1 MLALPNIE
9 RKGNGASGGVETGTK
24 GVNGVNG
31 TNGVNGAN
39 GANGTNGANANG
51 AGPGSGAGYGP
62 IEGAVDVISAG
73 VPRDIDV
80 RHIDWRAVA
89 HTALLSR
96 ALDEFELAEL
106 VPKGQAKYQFSSGG
120 HELGQAI
127 LSQLLDR
134 PFDWAHVYYRCRP
147 FMLGSGLTATEALL
161 GTMALS
167 GSLTE
172 GRDLPAV
179 FHLPRR
185 QRAIIPPNAADIGS
199 QFCVAAGTA
208 QAIRYRVD
216 LLGEH
221 DKDDSI
227 AVVYGGDGSV
237 ASAGFW
243 SMLNAATTL
252 KLPLLIVIEN
262 NGYAISTQA
271 WRQTPGGDVAANLAS
286 FKNLALWE
294 VEGTEPEETARMTL
308 AALAH
313 VRSGAGVGLLALHM
327 PRLCAHS
334 GIDTAAYKTDEE
346 KAAERLRDPLPKLKR
361 FCADHGLSPSEWDML
376 AADVAAEVRSSYA
389 EASQHSDPPA
399 EDAQHFAFYEAPQ
412 VQLHGGLWAE
422 GIMGPHSGTVPQPK
436 EMRRLTMVEAIRRTL
451 DVELGLNPRMLLF
464 GEDIA
469 VKGGVHSVTQGL
481 AAHHGDARVFD
492 TSLNEEA
499 IIGRAVGMAL
509 AGLMPVPE
517 IQYRKY
523 MDACYE
529 SINNC
534 GALRWRSANH
544 FAAPLVL
551 RTSGGYRK
559 VGDPWHSV
567 TSEVTFTH
575 MTGWRVAVPSNAE
588 DAVGLLRGALRGN
601 DPVLFFEQRYCYDS
615 SWSRRTYPGDAY
627 VLPFGQ
633 AKLVRTGA
641 QLTVVTW
648 GAMVELCDQAADG
661 AHAAI
666 DLIDLRTL
674 APWDT
679 ETVLTSIRKTGKC
692 LIVHEDAE
700 FGGFGAEIA
709 ATIAAKAFFD
719 LDAPIERLA
728 SPQVPVPF
736 NLNLMTGVVPNV
748 AKIRARMEAQIRL

>member
-1 MLALPNIE
+1 MSMMTALE
-9 RKGNGASGGVETGTK
+9 LSHQH
-24 GVNGVNG
+24 
-31 TNGVNGAN
+31 
-39 GANGTNGANANG
+39 NG
-51 AGPGSGAGYGP
+51 AGNAGG
-62 IEGAVDVISAG
+62 
-73 VPRDIDV
+73 
-80 RHIDWRAVA
+80 IDWREVA

-96 ALDEFELAEL
+96 ALDDFELSEL
-106 VPKGQAKYQFSSGG
+106 VPQGKAKYQFSSGG

-161 GTMALS
+161 NTMALS

-185 QRAIIPPNAADIGS
+185 RRAVIPPNAADIGS

-208 QAIRYRVD
+208 QAIRYRVQE
-216 LLGEH
+216 LGES
-221 DKDDSI
+221 DKANSV
-227 AVVYGGDGSV
+227 AVVYGGDGAV
-237 ASAGFW
+237 ASVGFW

-252 KLPLLIVIEN
+252 RLPLLIVIEN
-262 NGYAISTQA
+262 NGYAISTHA
-271 WRQTPGGDVAANLAS
+271 WRQTPGGNVAENLAS
-286 FKNLALWE
+286 FGDLAIWDGD
-294 VEGTEPEETARMTL
+294 GTEPEEAARLTQ
-308 AALAH
+308 AALQH
-313 VRSGAGVGLLALHM
+313 VRDGYGVALLHLTM

-334 GIDTAAYKTDEE
+334 GVDTAAYKTEAE
-346 KAAERLRDPLPKLKR
+346 KAAERLRDPLPKLQR
-361 FCADHGLSPSEWDML
+361 YCIERMMTAREWDEL
-376 AADVAAEVRSSYA
+376 AAAAQDEVRAAYA
-389 EASQHSDPPA
+389 EASRRPDPPA
-399 EDAQHFAFYEAPQ
+399 ADATRFAFYEAPH
-412 VQLHGGLWAE
+412 VQLHGGLRAE
-422 GIMGPHSGTVPQPK
+422 GIGMPSGDATPRPTEQ
-436 EMRRLTMVEAIRRTL
+436 RRLTMVEAIRRTL
-451 DVELGLNPRMLLF
+451 DVELSLNPRLLMC

-481 AAHHGDARVFD
+481 AGRHGEARVFD

-523 MDACYE
+523 VDACYE

-544 FAAPLVL
+544 FAAPLVV

-588 DAVGLLRGALRGN
+588 DAVGLLRAAMRGD
-601 DPVLFFEQRYCYDS
+601 DPTLFFEHRFCYDS
-615 SWSRRTYPGDAY
+615 PWSRRPYPGDAF
-627 VLPFGQ
+627 VLPFGK
-633 AKLVRTGA
+633 ARLITTGS

-648 GAMVELCDQAADG
+648 GAMVELCEEAARQLN
-661 AHAAI
+661 ASV

-674 APWDT
+674 SPWDK
-679 ETVLTSIRKTGKC
+679 EAALTSVQKTGKC

-709 ATIAAKAFFD
+709 ATIAAEAFFD
-719 LDAPIERLA
+719 LDAPVARVA
-728 SPQVPVPF
+728 SPLVPVPF
-736 NLNLMTGVVPNV
+736 SATLMTGVVPDV
-748 AKIRARMEAQIRL
+748 DKIRAKMEAQIRL